1 MPDSRNS
8 RDFRDPRD
16 SRDSRAVLVTGGAG
30 YIGSHV
36 VADLLADGRTP
47 VVIDD
52 FSNASPEVFDRLREL
67 TGHDV
72 EWMEGD
78 ITDAAAVAEA
88 FRRWDIGA
96 VMHFAGRKAVGESC
110 AEPELYLDVNVGGT
124 ATLLAAMRDAGV
136 RRFVF
141 SSSCSVYGETGGEP
155 LTEDAPTGPT
165 NPYAWSKLTCEGMLG
180 HVTRHREGFAAVSL
194 RYFNPIGAHPTALL
208 GEDGRAD
215 SPNIM
220 PRLLAVAAGNL
231 DHLTVLGDD
240 YPTRDG
246 TCIRDYLHV
255 VDVARAHVLALDLLD
270 EPGHRVL
277 NLGTGVGTTV
287 LELVDAMA
295 AASGNEVPV
304 RIGDRR
310 PGDVTVLVADA
321 READRLLGW
330 RPEFDVARMCA
341 DAWRHHLARAERR
354 SLG

>member
-8 RDFRDPRD
+8 RDTRD
-16 SRDSRAVLVTGGAG
+16 SRDPRAVLVTGGAG

-36 VADLLADGRTP
+36 VADLLADGRKP

-52 FSNASPEVFDRLREL
+52 FSNASPDVFDRLREL

-78 ITDAAAVAEA
+78 ITDAATVAEA

-220 PRLLAVAAGNL
+220 PRLLAVAAGDL
-231 DHLTVLGDD
+231 EHLTVLGDD

-295 AASGNEVPV
+295 AASGNEVQV
-304 RIGDRR
+304 SIGDRR